1 MNYEHRKKLGS
12 LPSGVQI
19 HFIKRSTLLCA
30 DLTLAMAILAGSSS
44 FLLSSGFAA
53 ATTITDATTTT
64 ATVTAAA
71 HLCADLIC

>member
-53 ATTITDATTTT
+53 TTITDATTTT
-64 ATVTAAA
+64 AAVTAAA
-71 HLCADLIC
+71 HLCADLNC

>member
-53 ATTITDATTTT
+53 TTITDAATTT

-71 HLCADLIC
+71 HLCADLNC

>member
-53 ATTITDATTTT
+53 TTITDATTTT
-64 ATVTAAA
+64 AAVTAAV
-71 HLCADLIC
+71 HLCADLNC